1 MSLELRNYKNKS
13 YCHFRCFSII
23 VFIMV
28 IKAPLP
34 IVEVDVDLKES
45 ISRKAFVKL
54 LSDLVKHLLLVK
66 NQIPLHYE
74 AIALEVGSDSVP
86 GPEGDSGDDFME
98 EEASSSSRETARERL
113 QRARTRRS
121 KAHLLKKGRK
131 LMSDVSSV
139 VSSLETEL
147 ESDDVTSVSFMFG
160 ATSHSVRE
168 VYTVQVQDWIVSE
181 ARADLELNVKG
192 L

>member
-1 MSLELRNYKNKS
+1 
-13 YCHFRCFSII
+13 
-23 VFIMV
+23 MV

-113 QRARTRRS
+113 QRARKRRS

>member
-1 MSLELRNYKNKS
+1 MSLELRNDKNKS

-113 QRARTRRS
+113 QRARKRRS

-131 LMSDVSSV
+131 LMSEVSSV